1 MDTLSQAAIAL
12 LRLSTRLEAAP
23 ARAALLDVL
32 KLAADPADALAM
44 VSAGLAVEHNA
55 ERAGLA
61 GEPCVHSI
69 GYTVPQ
75 RTAQTMAARM
85 LSLGGEPS
93 WALVGAVMAGAMA
106 GDQARKAV
114 ADAESML

>member
-32 KLAADPADALAM
+32 KLAAEPADALAM

-61 GEPCVHSI
+61 GEPCEHSI

-75 RTAQTMAARM
+75 LTAQTMAARM
-85 LSLGGEPS
+85 LSLGVEPR
-93 WALVGAVMAGAMA
+93 WMLVGAVMAGAMA

>member
-32 KLAADPADALAM
+32 KLAADPADALAS
-44 VSAGLAVEHNA
+44 VSAGLAVEHHA

-61 GEPCVHSI
+61 GEPSVHSI

-75 RTAQTMAARM
+75 RTAQTLAARM

-93 WALVGAVMAGAMA
+93 WTLVGAVMAGAMA
-106 GDQARKAV
+106 GDQARKAI